1 MESKNENIAEKQARV
16 DIDAQDSVIEVKNL
30 SKSFGKNH
38 VLRDVSFELKRGE
51 NIVVLGKSGI
61 GKSVLIK
68 CIVRLI
74 YPDSGVVKVLD
85 NSIPD
90 LDDDELNEL
99 RKKVG
104 YLFQGGALYDSMTV
118 RENLAFPVRRTL
130 IYKNKNEVERMVREA
145 LQNVGLEDAID
156 KLPGELSG
164 GMKKRIGLARTL
176 ILKPEIIL
184 YDEPTTGLDPVT
196 SKEISELLLEIQ
208 TKYKTSSIIIT
219 HDIKCARMTAN
230 RIMVLRDGIFVAEG
244 SYDELQHSDD
254 KEVSAYFK

>member
-1 MESKNENIAEKQARV
+1 MGSKNENIAEKQASV
-16 DIDAQDSVIEVKNL
+16 DIDVHDSVIEVKNL

-85 NSIPD
+85 HSIPD

-145 LQNVGLEDAID
+145 LQNVGLEDAIN

-244 SYDELQHSDD
+244 SYDELQQSDD